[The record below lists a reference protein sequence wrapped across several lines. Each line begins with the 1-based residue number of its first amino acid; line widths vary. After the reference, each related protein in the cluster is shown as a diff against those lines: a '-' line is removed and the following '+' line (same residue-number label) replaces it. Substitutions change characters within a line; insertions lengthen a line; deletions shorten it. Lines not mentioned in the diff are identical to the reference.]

1 MAILG
6 ALCYKFFMYTGSAGP
21 RACPTL
27 SIVSPVYLGEK
38 LVEQLVEEIV
48 AGASQVTSDFEIVLV
63 DDGSPD
69 RSWEAIEAACE
80 RDQRVCGVRLS
91 RNFGQNNALTA
102 ALEASSGDYVVVMD
116 CDLQDDPRYIPDLYA
131 RAQEGFDIVYTLK
144 RSRAH
149 TSLRNVLGKSFHRVL
164 SMLSKPTLRSDN
176 RIGNYTILRRPVVDA
191 FLRLGDF
198 HRTYLVLLRYLG
210 FRSTTLEIEHRERA
224 GSKSTYTMG
233 RLVKEA
239 INAITSQSDRLLH
252 ASIALGFSFVAL
264 SFASVITLVVLYYVK
279 GFREGW
285 TSVVALQLLS
295 TGLVLL
301 SLGVVGIYVGKIFE
315 QAKGRPPYVMMTTRN
330 FQPPAKQLRSNQ
342 GHEEAKQDSAP
353 STGT

>member
-1 MAILG
+1 MD
-6 ALCYKFFMYTGSAGP
+6 TGSAGP
-21 RACPTL
+21 RARPTL
-27 SIVSPVYLGEK
+27 SIVSPVYMGET

-48 AGASQVTSDFEIVLV
+48 AGASKVTSDFEIVLV

-69 RSWEAIEAACE
+69 KSWEAIEVVCA

-102 ALEASSGDYVVVMD
+102 ALEVSQGDYVIVMD

-144 RSRAH
+144 HSREH
-149 TSLRNVLGKSFHRVL
+149 TSLRNVLGKGFHRVL

-176 RIGNYTILRRPVVDA
+176 RIGNYTILARPVVDA

-198 HRTYLVLLRYLG
+198 HRSYLGMLRYLG
-210 FRSTTLEIEHRERA
+210 FRSTTIDIEHRERL
-224 GSKSTYTMG
+224 GSKSSYTMSKLF
-233 RLVKEA
+233 REA
-239 INAITSQSDRLLH
+239 INAITAQSDRLLH
-252 ASIALGFSFVAL
+252 ASIALGFTFVAL
-264 SFASVITLVVLYYVK
+264 AFASVITLVVLYFVK

-295 TGLVLL
+295 TGVVLL

-315 QAKGRPPYVMMTTRN
+315 QSKGRQPYVVMMTRN
-330 FQPPAKQLRSNQ
+330 FHLPSATQ
-342 GHEEAKQDSAP
+342 GASREEAKQDPAP
-353 STGT
+353 LTGN